1 MGIQESAARC
11 LPLLED
17 ALQDALRAPHEA
29 LAAHH
34 AMMQYHLGW
43 LDEGLRPRTGEGGKR
58 LRPLLC
64 LLACEAAGGDVQVAL
79 PAALAIE
86 ILHNFSLVHDDI
98 EDHSPTR
105 RGRPA
110 VWVLWGVPQA
120 VNVGDAL
127 FALAHRTLGRLAEH
141 DVPAGRVLAATR
153 AFDDT
158 CVALTEGQYLDM
170 SFEARLDVTVDEYL
184 AMIEGKTAALT
195 GLSTRLGALLAG
207 AAAEIVRS
215 FHRFGQRLGIAFQI
229 EDDILGVWG
238 DEALTGKSAAS
249 DILEKKKT
257 LPVVYALQSAV
268 GERLRTLY
276 RRPELTAGDISAVL
290 ALLEEVNAGGYARRM
305 AEETHQQALM
315 ALANTRLDEEAL
327 APLRELAASLRGR
340 QR

>member
-1 MGIQESAARC
+1 MQGAKTRY
-11 LPLLED
+11 LPLIEE
-17 ALQDALRAPHEA
+17 ALREALRAPRET

-34 AMMQYHLGW
+34 AMMQYHLSW
-43 LDEGLRPRTGEGGKR
+43 LDEGLRPRTGGGGKR

-79 PAALAIE
+79 PAAVAIE

-98 EDHSPTR
+98 EDNSPTR

-110 VWVLWGVPQA
+110 VWALWGVPQA

-127 FALAHRTLGRLAEH
+127 FALAHQTLGRLSEH
-141 DVPAGRVLAATR
+141 DVPAARLLAATR

-158 CVALTEGQYLDM
+158 CVALTAGQFLDM

-184 AMIEGKTAALT
+184 EMIEGKTAALL
-195 GLSTRLGALLAG
+195 GLSTGLGALLAG
-207 AAAEIVRS
+207 APGQTVS
-215 FHRFGQRLGIAFQI
+215 MFHRFGNNLGIAFQI
-229 EDDILGVWG
+229 EDDILGIWG
-238 DEALTGKSAAS
+238 DEALTGKPAAS

-257 LPVVYALQSAV
+257 LPVVYALASAV
-268 GERLRTLY
+268 AERLRPLY
-276 RRPELTAGDISAVL
+276 RQPELTAEDVPSVL
-290 ALLEEVNAGGYARRM
+290 ALLEEVNARSYA
-305 AEETHQQALM
+305 QQLADEAHDTAMTCLALTG
-315 ALANTRLDEEAL
+315 LSEEAL